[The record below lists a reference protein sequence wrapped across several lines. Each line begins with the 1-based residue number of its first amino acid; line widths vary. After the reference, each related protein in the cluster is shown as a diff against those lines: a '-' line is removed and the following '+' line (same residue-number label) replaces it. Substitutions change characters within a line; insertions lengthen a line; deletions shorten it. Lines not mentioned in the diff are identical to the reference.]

1 MNLDEKSES
10 LLISR
15 VLSGDKQ
22 AFEILYQKH
31 FRPVYSIAYRIC
43 QSKTDAEEV
52 VSETFLKSYR
62 QLSQFQGRSSYA
74 AWLYRIAV
82 NESRTLLRRRRNDL
96 PWDEAIE
103 AFSASSQSLSLEEEV
118 VKTQETNIL
127 KAAMLRLSPE
137 DRLIL
142 SLRYDQ
148 ELSYEEISE
157 ITQIP
162 KNTVGTRIYRSKK
175 QLMVWL
181 KEGEME
187 NAHRVSN

>member
-1 MNLDEKSES
+1 L
-10 LLISR
+10 
-15 VLSGDKQ
+15 
-22 AFEILYQKH
+22 
-31 FRPVYSIAYRIC
+31 FRKR
-43 QSKTDAEEV
+43 
-52 VSETFLKSYR
+52 FLKSYR
-62 QLSQFQGRSSYA
+62 HLSQFQGRSSYA

-96 PWDEAIE
+96 PWDETIE

-162 KNTVGTRIYRSKK
+162 KNTVGTRIYRAKK

-181 KEGEME
+181 KDGEME